1 MPYITQ
7 PERPDLD
14 AALNRLPADLDAG
27 SLTYCLYR
35 LMLRKAKKN
44 FRFIT
49 VALVIGCAV
58 CAILEF
64 YRRQVAPYEDTKI
77 ASNGDVAE

>member
-1 MPYITQ
+1 MPYIEQ
-7 PERPDLD
+7 HQRPDLD
-14 AALNRLPADLDAG
+14 EHLNRLPPDLDAG

-44 FRFIT
+44 FRFVT

-58 CAILEF
+58 CAVLEF
-64 YRRQVAPYEDTKI
+64 YRHVVAPYEDTKI
-77 ASNGDVAE
+77 TANGDVTE